1 MKRTSKLVRFVVIA
15 LFAISFV
22 SCEEENLNPITK
34 VEVYPL
40 HITSTNLSCEHT
52 LDWDALRENGQYKD
66 RLYIIQNQ
74 ESFDEYIRFDTSLT
88 SCRVDFSTKN
98 VLLAYTWTRNLNVSQ
113 VFDTLWKLSA
123 NEYRWDIEYKYS
135 GVTSPSIG
143 ELANV
148 IVIPKPSCTHTI
160 SLNVIDG
167 GTPHPIPTNK

>member
-1 MKRTSKLVRFVVIA
+1 NSL
-15 LFAISFV
+15 
-22 SCEEENLNPITK
+22 E
-34 VEVYPL
+34 
-40 HITSTNLSCEHT
+40 
-52 LDWDALRENGQYKD
+52 DYK
-66 RLYIIQNQ
+66 
-74 ESFDEYIRFDTSLT
+74 
-88 SCRVDFSTKN
+88 VDFSKN
-98 VLLAYTWTRNLNVSQ
+98 IVLLAYTWTRNSKVSE
-113 VFDTLWKLSA
+113 VFDTLWKLNP

>member
-88 SCRVDFSTKN
+88 SCRVDFSRNN
-98 VLLAYTWTRNLNVSQ
+98 VLLAYTFTRNLNVSQ

>member
-1 MKRTSKLVRFVVIA
+1 MKKTSKLVSFVVIA

-34 VEVYPL
+34 AEVYPL

-52 LDWDALRENGQYKD
+52 LDWEALRENGQYKD
-66 RLYIIQNQ
+66 RLYLIQNQ
-74 ESFDEYIRFDTSLT
+74 ESFDEYIRFDTNLT

>member
-34 VEVYPL
+34 AEVYPL
-40 HITSTNLSCEHT
+40 HISSTNLSCEHT
-52 LDWDALRENGQYKD
+52 LDWEALRENGQDQD
-66 RLYIIQNQ
+66 RLYLIQNQ

-88 SCRVDFSTKN
+88 SCRVDFSINN
-98 VLLAYTWTRNLNVSQ
+98 VLLAYTFTRNLNVSQ

-143 ELANV
+143 ELANI
-148 IVIPKPSCTHTI
+148 IVIPKI
-160 SLNVIDG
+160 SDTSRVSLQVIDG
-167 GTPHPIPTNK
+167 GTIHPSPSKN